1 MILDLVILDLASGNR
16 SKKGFNICDDITG
29 MIEKHVINV
38 YMGSV
43 LENKTIAMQILCGL
57 LTHE

>member
-1 MILDLVILDLASGNR
+1 MILDLASGNR